1 MNANRGKID
10 KVKTL
15 KDVDAP
21 KKPSSSYFLFC
32 AKERANVQKE
42 MQNCNG
48 AEVTKE
54 LGKRWAALDDKDK
67 EVFEEAAKKDK
78 ERYEEERRSYTPS
91 EEFIKRKAE
100 FDAKANLPNNSVV
113 GQSGSSQ
120 EDYFSY
126 LLLNWRQVHL
136 ANPGYS
142 GRQTQEEVW
151 RVWQSQ
157 AQVAGRV
164 EAAGGK
170 RSKVKSTKDPL
181 APKRPLTAEVSKD
194 SPTMKNK
201 EVTAEL
207 GRMWNQLGEE
217 AKAAYVSESGKAW
230 KAFREESKEKKTGAG
245 CVEAK
250 VGEVQE
256 NAELEVNMEEESV
269 KAAFKA
275 FRGLLTKMTE
285 GKP

>member
-1 MNANRGKID
+1 MFM
-10 KVKTL
+10 
-15 KDVDAP
+15 P
-21 KKPSSSYFLFC
+21 
-32 AKERANVQKE
+32 
-42 MQNCNG
+42 
-48 AEVTKE
+48 
-54 LGKRWAALDDKDK
+54 W
-67 EVFEEAAKKDK
+67 
-78 ERYEEERRSYTPS
+78 
-91 EEFIKRKAE
+91 
-100 FDAKANLPNNSVV
+100 FD
-113 GQSGSSQ
+113 
-120 EDYFSY
+120 
-126 LLLNWRQVHL
+126 QVHL

-142 GRQTQEEVW
+142 GRQTQEEVFISYYLGLYFFPFGAFKVW

-170 RSKVKSTKDPL
+170 RSKAKSTKDPL

-230 KAFREESKEKKTGAG
+230 KAFREESKGKKRAAG
-245 CVEAK
+245 YVEAE

-256 NAELEVNMEEESV
+256 NAALEANMEEENV
-269 KAAFKA
+269 KAA
-275 FRGLLTKMTE
+275 GQPLL
-285 GKP
+285 

>member
-1 MNANRGKID
+1 MKANRVKID

-21 KKPSSSYFLFC
+21 KKPLSSYLLFC
-32 AKERANVQKE
+32 AKERANVQQE
-42 MQNCNG
+42 MQGCNG
-48 AEVTKE
+48 AEVMKE

-78 ERYEEERRSYTPS
+78 ERYEEKRRSYTPS

-100 FDAKANLPNNSVV
+100 FDAKANLPNSSVV
-113 GQSGSSQ
+113 GQSGSSL
-120 EDYFSY
+120 EDYFIY
-126 LLLNWRQVHL
+126 LVLNWRQMHL

-142 GRQTQEEVW
+142 GRQIQEEVW
-151 RVWQSQ
+151 RMWQSQ
-157 AQVAGRV
+157 ARIAGRV

-170 RSKVKSTKDPL
+170 RSKAKSTKDPL
-181 APKRPLTAEVSKD
+181 APKRPLTAFFLFAKAKRAEVSKD

-230 KAFREESKEKKTGAG
+230 KAFREESKEKKRAAG
-245 CVEAK
+245 CVEAE
-250 VGEVQE
+250 VGEVSEVQE
-256 NAELEVNMEEESV
+256 NTALEVNMEEEC
-269 KAAFKA
+269 
-275 FRGLLTKMTE
+275 
-285 GKP
+285 

>member
-1 MNANRGKID
+1 M
-10 KVKTL
+10 
-15 KDVDAP
+15 P
-21 KKPSSSYFLFC
+21 
-32 AKERANVQKE
+32 
-42 MQNCNG
+42 
-48 AEVTKE
+48 
-54 LGKRWAALDDKDK
+54 W
-67 EVFEEAAKKDK
+67 
-78 ERYEEERRSYTPS
+78 
-91 EEFIKRKAE
+91 
-100 FDAKANLPNNSVV
+100 FD
-113 GQSGSSQ
+113 
-120 EDYFSY
+120 
-126 LLLNWRQVHL
+126 QVHL

-142 GRQTQEEVW
+142 GRQTQEEVFILFRLIHMYFFSFGAFKVW

-157 AQVAGRV
+157 AQVEGRV
-164 EAAGGK
+164 EAAERK
-170 RSKVKSTKDPL
+170 RSKAKSTKDPL
-181 APKRPLTAEVSKD
+181 APKRPLTAFFLFAKAKRAEVSKEW
-194 SPTMKNK
+194 PTLKNK

-256 NAELEVNMEEESV
+256 NAELEVNMEVESV

>member
-113 GQSGSSQ
+113 GQSGSSH
-120 EDYFSY
+120 EEYFSY

-157 AQVAGRV
+157 AQVEGRV
-164 EAAGGK
+164 EAAERK
-170 RSKVKSTKDPL
+170 RSKAKSTKDPL
-181 APKRPLTAEVSKD
+181 APKRPLTAFFLFAKAKRAEVLKD
-194 SPTMKNK
+194 SPTLKNK

-230 KAFREESKEKKTGAG
+230 KAFREESKGKKRAAG
-245 CVEAK
+245 CVEAE
-250 VGEVQE
+250 VVEVQE
-256 NAELEVNMEEESV
+256 NAALEANMEEENV
-269 KAAFKA
+269 KAA
-275 FRGLLTKMTE
+275 GQPLL
-285 GKP
+285 